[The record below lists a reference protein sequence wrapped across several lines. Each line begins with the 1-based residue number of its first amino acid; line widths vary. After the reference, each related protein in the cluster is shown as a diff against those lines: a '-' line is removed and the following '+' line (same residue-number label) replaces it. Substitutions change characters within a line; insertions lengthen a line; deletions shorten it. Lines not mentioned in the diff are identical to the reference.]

1 MPDTIIAKTK
11 LDSDS
16 VSRHWLEAGV
26 LFASQSIFLS
36 FHIIVLGQKQENTTQ
51 ENRIPFGTIL
61 TWNSG
66 QGFKEHTKIL
76 NCN

>member
-16 VSRHWLEAGV
+16 VSRHWLESEA

-36 FHIIVLGQKQENTTQ
+36 VHIIVLGQKQEKHHTREQNSFWDNTNLKQ
-51 ENRIPFGTIL
+51 WARI
-61 TWNSG
+61 
-66 QGFKEHTKIL
+66 QGAYK
-76 NCN
+76 NP